1 LSGQASGQFEV
12 KKVGEVTIFRLYK
25 RKAYEPERKPS
36 AKRFFR
42 RLRALFPCQAGI
54 IKAEELEG
62 LITKTFGSDYQ
73 YYVLISDEWFRAITK
88 EQMEQLLKED
98 DTDTLPY
105 IPTYADCP
113 IPPET
118 AYALGLFFAEGSC
131 GFRDGTASGAWWRI
145 VAEKEYL
152 EKAKAGLEAYPR
164 FPVSFEIK
172 PFNSY
177 KEGAK
182 TNFGERKRDLY
193 CLEVHAQECG
203 ARRDFIRAFY
213 RMFYLDGLLD
223 YKKVPG
229 CIYDSSLEAK
239 RAFLE
244 GVIDGDG
251 GRNENRITI
260 VGDLALTG
268 IIKLMKDLHW
278 TFGISVEP
286 RAKRPDVYYV
296 SYGRSREW
304 YTDILQAIDGQGWVS
319 LKWISDRTGI
329 PLPRIMKATKRL
341 EEEGYIISRKP
352 WSQRREVKLAH
363 PYNLCDDFSDVLL
376 GQLTRK
382 TWNQGYAI
390 GQIWWYCSEFG
401 HAQNLFSDGK
411 QIFIVEPQND
421 EITTWDAIKGQYKDA
436 RAYMVKF

>member
-1 LSGQASGQFEV
+1 MSGQFEI
-12 KKVGEVTIFRLYK
+12 KKVGEVTIIRLYK
-25 RKAYEPERKPS
+25 RKTYTPQRKPS
-36 AKRFFR
+36 VKRFFR
-42 RLRALFPCQAGI
+42 EIRALIPCQAEI
-54 IKAEELEG
+54 IKAEDLEN
-62 LITKTFGSDYQ
+62 LILKTFGDNYQ
-73 YYVLISDEWFRAITK
+73 YHILISDEYYRVITK
-88 EQMEQLLKED
+88 EQMEKLLKED

-105 IPTYADCP
+105 INVYADCP

-131 GFRDGTASGAWWRI
+131 GFRGETGEGAWWRI

-172 PFNSY
+172 LFNSY
-177 KEGAK
+177 RKGAK
-182 TNFGERKRDLY
+182 TNFGERKRDVY
-193 CLEVHAQECG
+193 CLEVHAQKYG

-223 YKKVPG
+223 YKKVPA

-239 RAFLE
+239 RMFLE

-251 GRNENRITI
+251 ERNGNRITV

-278 TFGISVEP
+278 AFGITVEP
-286 RAKRPDVYYV
+286 RAQRPDVYYV

-304 YTDILQAIDGQGWVS
+304 YTDILQAIDGKDWVS
-319 LKWISDRTGI
+319 LKWISERTGI
-329 PLPRIMKATKRL
+329 PLSRVMWATKKL
-341 EEEGYIISRKP
+341 EEEKYIISRKP

-382 TWNQGYAI
+382 TWTQGFAL
-390 GQIWWYCSEFG
+390 GQIWYYTESFG
-401 HAQNLFSDGK
+401 HACNLFCDGQK
-411 QIFIVEPQND
+411 IWIVEPQND
-421 EITTWDAIKGQYKDA
+421 GIYEWGQGDYHGWA
-436 RAYMVKF
+436 FMVKF